1 MLGLDFFKRHML
13 IITFVGL
20 QMIMLLLGWGKTKGI
35 EEINISNAIVW
46 HLIFTLSIALG
57 YMFFY
62 KKSIKNENLNFSKTI
77 FLNKYFIIISYL
89 FLFLGLYVS
98 IATVAAVYNLYDYL
112 HLLMNYQENYKQLRE
127 IKIEFS
133 HSGLPGFI
141 KVWNYAPLSI
151 FFLTSSLL
159 LFFDFSEARQKKSVI
174 ILSILALFSSIL
186 KTFFTMDRITILGIL
201 IVLFVA
207 FIFKKLK
214 SSIVYGL
221 FIVMI
226 FMVSFITSVKMEDFS
241 LVEFLRLYSRLGL
254 TNFELLLEHYNNWS
268 LGLNTIFTPL
278 TFVAKSLGILIEVP
292 QSDKILW
299 DNAQYF
305 YGYLF
310 MDFGYLSILFLIL
323 LGFLFVKFQIAFN
336 QGNKFAVTCFF
347 AIIFTISTSPIIPI
361 IRTVEIWLMVIM
373 ITFLVSILRI
383 SDVKNT

>member
-1 MLGLDFFKRHML
+1 
-13 IITFVGL
+13 
-20 QMIMLLLGWGKTKGI
+20 MIMLLLGWGKTKGI
-35 EEINISNAIVW
+35 EEINISKAIVW
-46 HLIFTLSIALG
+46 HLIFTVSIALG

-201 IVLFVA
+201 IVVFVA

-373 ITFLVSILRI
+373 ITFLVFILRI

>member
-1 MLGLDFFKRHML
+1 ML
-13 IITFVGL
+13 IIAFVGL
-20 QMIMLLLGWGKTKGI
+20 QIMMLLLALGRVKGI
-35 EEINISNAIVW
+35 EEINISKAVIG
-46 HLIFTLSIALG
+46 HLVFTVSISVG
-57 YMFFY
+57 YIFFY
-62 KKSIKNENLNFSKTI
+62 KKTFKNINVKPAKVI
-77 FLNKYFIIISYL
+77 FLNKNFTIISYGL
-89 FLFLGLYVS
+89 LSLGILASV
-98 IATVAAVYNLYDYL
+98 ATVAVVKNIDDYL
-112 HLLMNYQENYKQLRE
+112 YMMINYQENYQQLRE
-127 IKIEFS
+127 IKMEFS
-133 HSGLPGFI
+133 NSGLPGFI
-141 KVWNYAPLSI
+141 KMWSYTPLSI

-159 LFFDFSEARQKKSVI
+159 LFFDFSEPRQKKSVMI
-174 ILSILALFSSIL
+174 LCFVALFLSIV
-186 KTFFTMDRITILGIL
+186 KTVFTMDRVTILGIL
-201 IVLFVA
+201 IVLVVA

-221 FIVMI
+221 FVVMI
-226 FMVSFITSVKMEDFS
+226 FMVSFLTSVKMEDFS
-241 LVEFLRLYSRLGL
+241 LLEFLCLYARLGL
-254 TNFELLLEHYNNWS
+254 TNFELLLEYYNNWS